1 MGKKNITVNNAAV
14 SNGFQDVKKGINGGI
29 FILIAVL
36 YLVNGMM
43 TILFSFG
50 PSTLIEYIPRMLGC
64 LVIAACLNRKK
75 RNYDLMAGIFIL
87 GIIGVAVFWG
97 WVLRWL
103 YTDGRITFSHMLV
116 VWLMA
121 SGTVM
126 GGASYYLALRGVTD
140 TLETL
145 AHYVM
150 VETVAG
156 SAGYLAKSTMENVMG
171 RKTPP
176 PGQDT

>member
-1 MGKKNITVNNAAV
+1 M
-14 SNGFQDVKKGINGGI
+14 
-29 FILIAVL
+29 
-36 YLVNGMM
+36 
-43 TILFSFG
+43 
-50 PSTLIEYIPRMLGC
+50 
-64 LVIAACLNRKK
+64 
-75 RNYDLMAGIFIL
+75 IL

-103 YTDGRITFSHMLV
+103 YTDGRITFSHVLV
-116 VWLMA
+116 IWLMA

-126 GGASYYLALRGVTD
+126 GGASYYLALRGITD

-171 RKTPP
+171 RKNP
-176 PGQDT
+176 PGQDE

>member
-1 MGKKNITVNNAAV
+1 MTLLSRLIAAV
-14 SNGFQDVKKGINGGI
+14 KGVTSLGLGGEG
-29 FILIAVL
+29 LPRPARLVYVL
-36 YLVNGMM
+36 LTALG
-43 TILFSFG
+43 TILATAGVLLLRKFFG
-50 PSTLIEYIPRMLGC
+50 AE
-64 LVIAACLNRKK
+64 
-75 RNYDLMAGIFIL
+75 GIFIL

-103 YTDGRITFSHMLV
+103 YTDGRITFSHVLV

-150 VETVAG
+150 VETVAC